1 MLVGKNI
8 KKTLTDEMLSYLLYI
23 MKNTQISGVSLDVF
37 TWRNKCKRV
46 KNKRK
51 IQ

>member
-1 MLVGKNI
+1 
-8 KKTLTDEMLSYLLYI
+8 MLSYLLNEKYANI
-23 MKNTQISGVSLDVF
+23 RRVSLDVF